1 MSALPPETDQLPQG
15 EATSASARQE
25 AGRGGYSME
34 TWLELK
40 ARLRTRVAQREQTK
54 QHHKSFTHRLQ
65 QAWQQQVMPLLRM
78 IWQLARHL
86 PSYLQKRVG
95 MTQGHPAWRRFKAD
109 AKWNARLMW
118 RYYRPKLRAF
128 VHDGAGQAG
137 YMAGYIYGWFFWYGR
152 KWRQDADFRYKGY
165 VLAGS
170 FVSAFVAIYLIVAVW
185 GWISG
190 PRDGQLTVPGMSLGD
205 IAVID
210 TRDPATMGQQPPA
223 MPERLESATG
233 FRFERY
239 VGQSAQGQL
248 VLDGTT
254 AQAALRQILP
264 VGTKATEAL
273 AFIAS
278 LYPSNGREVLEVV
291 KQHCLGLPSSKVFRQ
306 RTITCTYVHGL
317 PDGRQA
323 FWVVA
328 FTSDRQARL
337 TELSATAR
345 LVK

>member
-1 MSALPPETDQLPQG
+1 MSALPPETDQVPQG
-15 EATSASARQE
+15 EATASAASARQE

-40 ARLRTRVAQREQTK
+40 SRLRTRVAQREQTR
-54 QHHKSFTHRLQ
+54 QHHKNFTHRLQ
-65 QAWQQQVMPLLRM
+65 RVWQQQVVPLLR
-78 IWQLARHL
+78 ISWQRVRHV
-86 PSYLQKRVG
+86 QKQVAT
-95 MTQGHPAWRRFKAD
+95 TQGHPAWRRFKAD

-128 VHDGAGQAG
+128 MHDGAGHAG
-137 YMAGYIYGWFFWYGR
+137 YVAGYIYGWFFWYGR
-152 KWRQDADFRYKGY
+152 KWRHDADFRYKGY

-170 FVSAFVAIYLIVAVW
+170 FVSAFIAIYLIMAVW
-185 GWISG
+185 GWIAG
-190 PRDGQLTVPGMSLGD
+190 PRDGQLTVPGMSLND

-210 TRDPATMGQQPPA
+210 TRDPATMGQQPPSRPQQA
-223 MPERLESATG
+223 ESATG

-254 AQAALRQILP
+254 AQATLRQILP
-264 VGTKATEAL
+264 VGTKATDVL
-273 AFIAS
+273 AFIAG
-278 LYPSNGREVLEVV
+278 LYPANGREVLEVV

-306 RTITCTYVHGL
+306 RTITCTYVHDL